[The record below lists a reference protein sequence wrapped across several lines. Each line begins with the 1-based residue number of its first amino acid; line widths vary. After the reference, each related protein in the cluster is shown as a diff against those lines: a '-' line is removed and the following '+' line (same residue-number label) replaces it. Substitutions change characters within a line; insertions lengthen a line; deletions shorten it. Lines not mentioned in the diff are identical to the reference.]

1 MFVYL
6 STYYIRMNAEWIA
19 ISERYQ
25 SFFYLFLPIWFVI
38 LLTHTRFLSQHLAFT
53 LCIVLLYIVICNCL
67 SGMVHNGKLNNIS
80 WLFMCITRNF
90 PGVLFPLNNITVWCE
105 NTPGKFL
112 FFFHNS
118 FYVVRIIG
126 RRIHT
131 HSFDVNQKTQ

>member
-25 SFFYLFLPIWFVI
+25 RFFYLSLPIWFVI

-67 SGMVHNGKLNNIS
+67 SGMVHIGKLNNICC
-80 WLFMCITRNF
+80 LFMCITRNF
-90 PGVLFPLNNITVWCE
+90 PGVLFPE
-105 NTPGKFL
+105 NKKFCL
-112 FFFHNS
+112 YFDGLMWKYSWKISGFFFHNS

-126 RRIHT
+126 RRT
-131 HSFDVNQKTQ
+131 YT